1 MEGIYIT
8 YNNSDSNDSSD
19 NKNELK
25 MNIIDNEEDNVNYEE
40 EPRTPSP
47 RPPNDNYEQK
57 YNYHFIIGII
67 LGYIL
72 AKYYLIII

>member
-1 MEGIYIT
+1 
-8 YNNSDSNDSSD
+8 
-19 NKNELK
+19 